1 MAADYRRGLSAE
13 SLFGRDLF
21 GRDAALRRPRI
32 VTNVPDGAARRPYQN
47 NLSLQSRRDVIR
59 IARGEN
65 GRVNQGRGFWR
76 VRVHGRGTGAPA
88 FASSAGRAR
97 RGNVA
102 P

>member
-1 MAADYRRGLSAE
+1 MAADYRRGLSAG
-13 SLFGRDLF
+13 SLF

-76 VRVHGRGTGAPA
+76 VRVYGRRTGAPS
-88 FASSAGRAR
+88 FASSKGGTHGRNFATI
-97 RGNVA
+97 
-102 P
+102 